1 MQWQV
6 HALRWLRSQNPSQVL
21 AVCYLGVFAFAIRI
35 GPGQPASWCM
45 AIAAGVGVLAWA
57 AALRRA
63 RAIGEQATS
72 RIASAAQGYVE
83 LMGRA
88 SVDTNNLIYSPL
100 SGVQCIWYRYNLYTR
115 EGSNKHEWQRTDSGV
130 SSATFEINDG
140 TGACNVDPDHAEV
153 VAPEVRTSYPDT
165 DTKLVEE
172 LLFGGRTIYVLGEFS
187 TIGGANSA
195 LSLREDVSA
204 LLSDWKRNPT
214 ALQRRFDL
222 DRDGQIDMA
231 EWELARKL
239 ATRTVEQQHRA
250 IRSQNGIHMV
260 RAPADGRLFLL
271 STLSPHKLRRRF
283 MLWSWLHLGVA
294 MAAATAL
301 GKMWLV

>member
-6 HALRWLRSQNPSQVL
+6 HTLRWLRGQNPSQVL
-21 AVCYLGVFAFAIRI
+21 AVCYLGAFAFVARI
-35 GPGQPASWCM
+35 GPGQPASWCL
-45 AIAAGVGVLAWA
+45 AIAAGLGVLSWA

-72 RIASAAQGYVE
+72 RIGSAAQGYVE
-83 LMGRA
+83 IVGRA
-88 SVDTNNLIYSPL
+88 SVDTSNLIYSPM

-115 EGSNKHEWQRTDSGV
+115 DGNNKREWQRTDSGV

-140 TGACNVDPDHAEV
+140 TGSCNVDPDHAEV
-153 VAPEVRTSYPDT
+153 VAPEVRTSYPGT

-172 LLFGGRTIYVLGEFS
+172 FLFGGRSIYVLGEFS

-195 LSLREDVSA
+195 LSLRDDVSA
-204 LLSDWKRNPT
+204 LLAEWKSNPT
-214 ALQRRFDL
+214 ELKRRFDL
-222 DRDGQIDMA
+222 DRDGQISLA

-239 ATRTVEQQHRA
+239 ATSTVEGQHRT
-250 IRSQNGIHMV
+250 IRSQSGIHMV

-271 STLSPHKLRRRF
+271 STLSPQKLRKRF
-283 MLWSWLHLGVA
+283 VLWSWFHLGVSVA
-294 MAAATAL
+294 ATTWLIKSAAA
-301 GKMWLV
+301 

>member
-1 MQWQV
+1 MPLQIQ
-6 HALRWLRSQNPSQVL
+6 ALRWLRSQDPGGLL
-21 AVCYLGVFAFAIRI
+21 AACYLGVFAFAIRM
-35 GPGQPASWCM
+35 GPGRAAAWCM
-45 AIAAGVGVLAWA
+45 AMAAMVGLLAWA

-72 RIASAAQGYVE
+72 RIGSAAQGYVE

-88 SVDTNNLIYSPL
+88 SVDASNLIYSPM
-100 SGVQCIWYRYNLYTR
+100 SGVQCIWYRYTVYTR
-115 EGSNKHEWQRTDSGV
+115 DSNGKREWERSDSGV

-172 LLFGGRTIYVLGEFS
+172 LLFGGRTLYVLGEFS

-204 LLSDWKRNPT
+204 LLAEWKSNP
-214 ALQRRFDL
+214 AELKRRFDL
-222 DRDGQIDMA
+222 DHDGQISMS

-239 ATRTVEQQHRA
+239 ATSTVEQQHRS
-250 IRSQNGIHMV
+250 IRSQSGIHMV

-271 STLSPHKLRRRF
+271 STLSPLKLRKRF
-283 MLWSWLHLGVA
+283 VLWSWLHLGVA
-294 MAAATAL
+294 IAATVGLA
-301 GKMWLV
+301 KMWLV

>member
-21 AVCYLGVFAFAIRI
+21 AVFYLGAFAFAVRI

-88 SVDTNNLIYSPL
+88 SVDTSNLIYSPL

-115 EGSNKHEWQRTDSGV
+115 DSSNKREWQRTDSGV

-140 TGACNVDPDHAEV
+140 TGTCNVDPDHAEV
-153 VAPEVRTSYPDT
+153 VKPEVRTSYPDT

-172 LLFGGRTIYVLGEFS
+172 LLFGGRTLYVLGEFS
-187 TIGGANSA
+187 TLGGANSA
-195 LSLREDVSA
+195 LSLRDDVSA
-204 LLSDWKRNPT
+204 LLADWKSNP
-214 ALQRRFDL
+214 AELHRRFDL
-222 DRDGQIDMA
+222 DRDGQISLS

-239 ATRTVEQQHRA
+239 ATGTVEQEHRA
-250 IRSQNGIHMV
+250 IRSQSGIHMV
-260 RAPADGRLFLL
+260 RAPGNGRLFLL
-271 STLSPHKLRRRF
+271 STLSPHTLRRRF
-283 MLWSWLHLGVA
+283 VLWSFLHLGVA
-294 MAAATAL
+294 VAAIFFLAFAT
-301 GKMWLV
+301 K